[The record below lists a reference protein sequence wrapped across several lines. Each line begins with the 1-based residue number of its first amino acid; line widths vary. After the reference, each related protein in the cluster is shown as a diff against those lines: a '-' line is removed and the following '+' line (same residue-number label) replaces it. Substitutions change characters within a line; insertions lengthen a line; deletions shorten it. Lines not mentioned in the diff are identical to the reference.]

1 MALGIFK
8 LLGAGVKATFTGA
21 KALGKGVFTG
31 GKGLLKAVP
40 VVGSAA
46 VPIGVGLEAV
56 EAKQNGVGLWQQ
68 LKKDVLGIEAN
79 ESVGEF
85 AAKEVVGEEA
95 VEGAKDV
102 AKGVGSAARAA
113 GGAAKSVTEFFGGGS
128 DGGTGEGQGQ
138 GQSGSWL
145 SNLLSPL
152 KGIGNMFSGL
162 FNGNSS
168 GLGIGTLVAAGFLM
182 FGNFGW
188 LGKIG
193 SVLLA
198 MLGMNMLTG
207 NSSQQTQQVAAAP
220 ARGESAGI
228 LPGMGVAPDVT
239 QDEGNEH
246 YVRRSR

>member
-1 MALGIFK
+1 MALGVFK

-46 VPIGVGLEAV
+46 VPVGVGLEAV

-85 AAKEVVGEEA
+85 AAKEVGGEEA

-128 DGGTGEGQGQ
+128 DGGTGEGQSQ

-220 ARGESAGI
+220 ARGESAGV
-228 LPGMGVAPDVT
+228 LPGVGVAPDVS

>member
-1 MALGIFK
+1 MALGVFK
-8 LLGAGVKATFTGA
+8 MLGTGA
-21 KALGKGVFTG
+21 KALYRG
-31 GKGLLKAVP
+31 GRGLLKAIP
-40 VVGSAA
+40 VIGGAV
-46 VPIGVGLEAV
+46 VPIGLGV
-56 EAKQNGVGLWQQ
+56 EHIKAQQNGVGTFQQ
-68 LKKDVLGIEAN
+68 LKKDLMGLDPN

-85 AAKEVVGEEA
+85 IAKEATSEEV

-102 AKGVGSAARAA
+102 AKGAVDAAKAA
-113 GGAAKSVTEFFGGGS
+113 GGAAKSVTEFFGGSS

-220 ARGESAGI
+220 ARSESAGV
-228 LPGMGVAPDVT
+228 LPGMGVAPDVS

>member
-8 LLGAGVKATFTGA
+8 LLGAGVKATFRGA
-21 KALGKGVFTG
+21 KALGTGVFTG

-40 VVGSAA
+40 IVSSAA
-46 VPIGVGLEAV
+46 VPVGVGVEAV
-56 EAKQNGVGLWQQ
+56 KANQNGVGLWQQ
-68 LKKDVLGIEAN
+68 LKKDVLGIEAD

-95 VEGAKDV
+95 VEGAKDI
-102 AKGVGSAARAA
+102 AKGTVDAARAA

-220 ARGESAGI
+220 ARSESAGV
-228 LPGMGVAPDVT
+228 LPGVGVAPDVS